1 MRPYDWIL
9 PGLGHLRHGFAKQS
23 RKYLLF
29 MGAWVVVVIFRWDRI
44 AALAAGNVEWAESIE
59 SWVAL
64 GFLAVWPLVWMWAAR
79 RGLHRLLEPPLRTSL
94 SQWQVA
100 MGLFRKN
107 KRGAIGLRILG
118 LAYMIAFLCP
128 VLSPYDPERLPR
140 AGIVLNGLRPFAT
153 VYVLGDSRRGEWYC
167 RSFKV
172 DPEDPDKLLTD
183 RVIREVPV
191 PFSRIG
197 EPRRGWKHPPT
208 GVATLDG
215 HEVPYR
221 AEFYPLGTDELG
233 HDLLSNL
240 IYGSRI
246 SLSIGFV
253 AMLIAVVIGA
263 IVGTVAGFFG
273 GWIDV
278 IMMRFVD
285 ILMAFPRLLLL
296 MLIYAGYAAAKE
308 TASIFVI
315 VAILGATGWMGISRL
330 VRAQILSLKEQDFT
344 MAAHALGIGKTRI
357 MFRHLLPNA
366 MAPLIVDA
374 TLRVGNTILLEAA
387 LSFLGF
393 GVQKPTPSWGNIIDS
408 GKEILD
414 EAWWVAT
421 FPGLAIV
428 FVVVS
433 FNLVGDALRDAL
445 DPKLRE

>member
-1 MRPYDWIL
+1 M
-9 PGLGHLRHGFAKQS
+9 
-23 RKYLLF
+23 
-29 MGAWVVVVIFRWDRI
+29 
-44 AALAAGNVEWAESIE
+44 
-59 SWVAL
+59 
-64 GFLAVWPLVWMWAAR
+64 
-79 RGLHRLLEPPLRTSL
+79 
-94 SQWQVA
+94 
-100 MGLFRKN
+100 
-107 KRGAIGLRILG
+107 
-118 LAYMIAFLCP
+118 
-128 VLSPYDPERLPR
+128 
-140 AGIVLNGLRPFAT
+140 
-153 VYVLGDSRRGEWYC
+153 
-167 RSFKV
+167 
-172 DPEDPDKLLTD
+172 
-183 RVIREVPV
+183 
-191 PFSRIG
+191 
-197 EPRRGWKHPPT
+197 
-208 GVATLDG
+208 
-215 HEVPYR
+215 
-221 AEFYPLGTDELG
+221 G